1 MAITSASLP
10 AKKRILTVCVRL
22 FLEKGY
28 KRSTLAEIIKK
39 ADVSYSTFQNIFR
52 AKDGVLTELVEFMFS
67 NQFAMARDEAGAK
80 LPPVYVY
87 AVETAIQMT
96 LTELNENLR
105 EIYIEAYTEKEASEY
120 ILRETA
126 KELHGIFGSYLPD
139 ATERDFYDME
149 IGSASIMRGYMAHP
163 CDEELTLEKKLR
175 LFLTMS
181 LRAYNVPK
189 EEVEQVIRF
198 VEGLDIRAI
207 AEQVMQKLFKALA
220 MRYEFPSRALY
231 RNSEPKVGKVCPAFR
246 LGCRVE
252 FVQRPGKSGGFLLG
266 QCVHQIFVKG
276 RFDLRFGGFQALR
289 LFRGVQQLT
298 APVVGGV
305 PADEV
310 ALRFQL
316 LRLPGDFG
324 DFPFRNI
331 HGSLLRYIV
340 VCATIVPCSIPG
352 CHTELQLKSL
362 EKILI
367 ARRARSS
374 YETCFVISFLINRKT
389 GSAIRRCL
397 SD

>member
-28 KRSTLAEIIKK
+28 KRSTLAEIIEK

-67 NQFAMARDEAGAK
+67 NQFAMARGEAGAK

-163 CDEELTLEKKLR
+163 CDQELTLEKKLR

-220 MRYEFPSRALY
+220 MRYEFSLTGLT
-231 RNSEPKVGKVCPAFR
+231 EP
-246 LGCRVE
+246 
-252 FVQRPGKSGGFLLG
+252 
-266 QCVHQIFVKG
+266 VK
-276 RFDLRFGGFQALR
+276 
-289 LFRGVQQLT
+289 
-298 APVVGGV
+298 
-305 PADEV
+305 
-310 ALRFQL
+310 
-316 LRLPGDFG
+316 
-324 DFPFRNI
+324 
-331 HGSLLRYIV
+331 
-340 VCATIVPCSIPG
+340 
-352 CHTELQLKSL
+352 K
-362 EKILI
+362 
-367 ARRARSS
+367 
-374 YETCFVISFLINRKT
+374 
-389 GSAIRRCL
+389 
-397 SD
+397 

>member
-126 KELHGIFGSYLPD
+126 KELQSIFASYLPD
-139 ATERDFYDME
+139 ATERDFYNME

-220 MRYEFPSRALY
+220 MRYEFS
-231 RNSEPKVGKVCPAFR
+231 
-246 LGCRVE
+246 
-252 FVQRPGKSGGFLLG
+252 
-266 QCVHQIFVKG
+266 
-276 RFDLRFGGFQALR
+276 
-289 LFRGVQQLT
+289 LT
-298 APVVGGV
+298 G
-305 PADEV
+305 
-310 ALRFQL
+310 
-316 LRLPGDFG
+316 
-324 DFPFRNI
+324 
-331 HGSLLRYIV
+331 
-340 VCATIVPCSIPG
+340 IVP
-352 CHTELQLKSL
+352 EQ
-362 EKILI
+362 
-367 ARRARSS
+367 
-374 YETCFVISFLINRKT
+374 
-389 GSAIRRCL
+389 
-397 SD
+397 

>member
-87 AVETAIQMT
+87 AVETAIQIT

-126 KELHGIFGSYLPD
+126 KELQSIFASYLPD
-139 ATERDFYDME
+139 ATERDFYNME

-220 MRYEFPSRALY
+220 MRYEFS
-231 RNSEPKVGKVCPAFR
+231 
-246 LGCRVE
+246 
-252 FVQRPGKSGGFLLG
+252 
-266 QCVHQIFVKG
+266 
-276 RFDLRFGGFQALR
+276 
-289 LFRGVQQLT
+289 LT
-298 APVVGGV
+298 G
-305 PADEV
+305 
-310 ALRFQL
+310 
-316 LRLPGDFG
+316 
-324 DFPFRNI
+324 
-331 HGSLLRYIV
+331 
-340 VCATIVPCSIPG
+340 IVP
-352 CHTELQLKSL
+352 EQ
-362 EKILI
+362 
-367 ARRARSS
+367 
-374 YETCFVISFLINRKT
+374 
-389 GSAIRRCL
+389 
-397 SD
+397 

>member
-67 NQFAMARDEAGAK
+67 NQFAMARDETGAK

-87 AVETAIQMT
+87 AVETAIQIT

-139 ATERDFYDME
+139 ATERDFYNME

-163 CDEELTLEKKLR
+163 CDAELTLEKKLR
-175 LFLTMS
+175 LFFGMS
-181 LRAYNVPK
+181 LRAYRVP
-189 EEVEQVIRF
+189 EDELEQVVRF

-207 AEQVMQKLFKALA
+207 AERVMHALFEALA
-220 MRYEFPSRALY
+220 MRFEF
-231 RNSEPKVGKVCPAFR
+231 
-246 LGCRVE
+246 
-252 FVQRPGKSGGFLLG
+252 
-266 QCVHQIFVKG
+266 
-276 RFDLRFGGFQALR
+276 
-289 LFRGVQQLT
+289 
-298 APVVGGV
+298 
-305 PADEV
+305 
-310 ALRFQL
+310 
-316 LRLPGDFG
+316 
-324 DFPFRNI
+324 
-331 HGSLLRYIV
+331 SLQG
-340 VCATIVPCSIPG
+340 IP
-352 CHTELQLKSL
+352 EIK
-362 EKILI
+362 
-367 ARRARSS
+367 
-374 YETCFVISFLINRKT
+374 KT
-389 GSAIRRCL
+389 
-397 SD
+397 